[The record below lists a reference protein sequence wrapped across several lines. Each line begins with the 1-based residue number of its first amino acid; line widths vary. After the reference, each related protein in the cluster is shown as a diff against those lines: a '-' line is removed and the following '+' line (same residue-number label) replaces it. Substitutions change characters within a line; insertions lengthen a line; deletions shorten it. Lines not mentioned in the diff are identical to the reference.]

1 MLPPFPEDTLL
12 AVSSS
17 PMFGVCSIDSRC
29 DGVDVG
35 EYGWSCGWMVFTA

>member
-1 MLPPFPEDTLL
+1 
-12 AVSSS
+12 
-17 PMFGVCSIDSRC
+17 MFGVCSIDSRC